1 MLASAAIDVANKA
14 VRSRNPQLSEVV
26 MLNWA
31 FMFLI
36 IAIIAGALGVSGVA
50 GTASYIAW
58 ILFVIFLVL
67 FLIGLVTGRRPPVA

>member
-1 MLASAAIDVANKA
+1 
-14 VRSRNPQLSEVV
+14 

-58 ILFVIFLVL
+58 IALVIASVL
-67 FLIGLVTGRRPPVA
+67 RAREGATESATEHRQVSSASAGLASA